1 MKVGQTCIFFVYLP
15 TDYRDLASEER
26 FSSACAVLVK
36 VVHDCCDKYGSI
48 ITAGNFNCNVAE
60 SSNARSELLLPA
72 LPGFQVVGNDHDFT
86 YLHNS
91 GSTSSIDF
99 FSIEM
104 ESDQ

>member
-1 MKVGQTCIFFVYLP
+1 LYIFVYLP